1 MRTEGVVRGELAP
14 VPLNCRTAAE
24 SVPHGRFLISSGHFR
39 YHDAVNFR
47 RRTRVRRS
55 SPARPLVRPFLPR
68 SHSLNK
74 GRFLD
79 TLLQFANLVLHIDK
93 FLGVF
98 IHEYGAWVYAVLFLI
113 VFCETGLVVLPFL
126 PGDSL
131 LFIGGAFCATGEMN
145 LGLLI
150 VLLLVA
156 AIAGNTVNYMVGR
169 AIGPRVFNSH
179 IPLLERFLDRAA
191 LQKTH
196 NFYEKHGG
204 KTIVLARFIPVVRTF
219 APFVAGASEMTVSR
233 FQLFNILGAL
243 LWVLLLVLLGY
254 FFGNIPFIRQY
265 LNLIVLVG
273 IGAAVVPVVLGAVW
287 KMTRKNT
294 SKAGTR

>member
-1 MRTEGVVRGELAP
+1 
-14 VPLNCRTAAE
+14 
-24 SVPHGRFLISSGHFR
+24 
-39 YHDAVNFR
+39 
-47 RRTRVRRS
+47 
-55 SPARPLVRPFLPR
+55 
-68 SHSLNK
+68 
-74 GRFLD
+74 LD

-156 AIAGNTVNYMVGR
+156 AVIGNTVNYMVGR
-169 AIGPRVFNSH
+169 SIGPRVFNSH
-179 IPLLERFLDRAA
+179 IPFLERFLDRTA

-219 APFVAGASEMTVSR
+219 APFVAGASEMTISR

-243 LWVLLLVLLGY
+243 LWVLLLVFLGY

-273 IGAAVVPVVLGAVW
+273 IGAAVVPVVLGALW
-287 KMTRKNT
+287 KMTRKNAAAK
-294 SKAGTR
+294 SGSR